1 MDDSSSEEDLEKMAK
16 ALNLKETSSQDI
28 LTKLLQLQSSCDNKG
43 NAILE
48 SDGMINGSSVVAA
61 VTKKGEVY
69 VRVLPSKTESS
80 QEASNN
86 DETKED
92 EKSDVEYTDENLW
105 SRQTR

>member
-48 SDGMINGSSVVAA
+48 SDGMINGSSIVAV
-61 VTKKGEVY
+61 VTKRGEVY
-69 VRVLPSKTESS
+69 EPPSKTESS

>member
-48 SDGMINGSSVVAA
+48 SDGMINGSSV
-61 VTKKGEVY
+61 Y
-69 VRVLPSKTESS
+69 VPPSKTESS
-80 QEASNN
+80 QEASKN

-92 EKSDVEYTDENLW
+92 EKSDVEYTAENLW